1 MNIFVRCT
9 SHNCMNKD
17 YILILRK
24 IADFINH
31 ERHHLV
37 THAFSDRGLAK
48 TLLDLVHTPIYSG
61 AKFTF
66 IKNANVLIFL
76 PGGFG
81 TLSSLNYAIES
92 KRELKH
98 NLPIVIVNVDGFY
111 DAQLEM
117 FKRIYSE
124 NFYSEKSAEKHNLY
138 KVVKDGDELIDFLTN
153 LQAKMDEVNLKV

>member
-9 SHNCMNKD
+9 SHNSSNRD
-17 YILILRK
+17 YILILRR

-31 ERHHLV
+31 GHHHLV

-48 TLLDLVHTPIYSG
+48 FFLDLIHTPIYSG

-66 IKNANVLIFL
+66 IKHADVLVFL

-81 TLSSLNYAIES
+81 TLSSLNYAIEA

-124 NFYSEKSAEKHNLY
+124 NFYSEKNAEKHNLY
-138 KVVKDGDELIDFLTN
+138 KVVKDGDEL
-153 LQAKMDEVNLKV
+153 LQYLSDLQLKMDEVQINS

>member
-9 SHNCMNKD
+9 SHNCLNKD
-17 YILILRK
+17 YTLILRK

-31 ERHHLV
+31 GRHHLV

-48 TLLDLVHTPIYSG
+48 ILLDSVHTPIYSG

-66 IKNANVLIFL
+66 IKNADVLVFL

-81 TLSSLNYAIES
+81 TLSSLNYAIEA

-98 NLPIVIVNVDGFY
+98 NLPIVIVNLDGFY

-124 NFYSEKSAEKHNLY
+124 NFYSEKNAERHNLY
-138 KVVKDGDELIDFLTN
+138 KVVKDGDELIKYLSD
-153 LQAKMDEVNLKV
+153 LQLKKDNALKNS

>member
-24 IADFINH
+24 LADFINH
-31 ERHHLV
+31 GRHHLV
-37 THAFSDRGLAK
+37 THAFSDKGLAGI
-48 TLLDLVHTPIYSG
+48 LLDSIHTPIYSG
-61 AKFTF
+61 ANFTF
-66 IKNANVLIFL
+66 LKNSNVLVFL

-81 TLSSLNYAIES
+81 TLSSLNYAIEA

-98 NLPIVIVNVDGFY
+98 NLPIIIVNVDGFY
-111 DAQLEM
+111 DAQIEM

-153 LQAKMDEVNLKV
+153 LQLKTDEAQHKV